1 MLRVVENLKPQ
12 SRPEIIDNSANL
24 DLVKKEGN
32 PEFEPLIIARPT
44 ELIEKLLPRFDSS
57 CKKLTEEKTDEKES
71 LDSECNSIV
80 HANSTKNEIANNPA
94 ISLSPNCD
102 STSHANGTKDGV
114 VADSVPSINNSM
126 NSQNTESKF
135 EISKYNTQK
144 EKDELLLRLL
154 CENRERRKS
163 IVSENAF
170 PPDIENK
177 CTLQKEKVDGG
188 GETPQP
194 QCTLTVCGG
203 GGTFTKNTFTTCR
216 GWGASP

>member
-12 SRPEIIDNSANL
+12 SRPEIIDNSAKI
-24 DLVKKEGN
+24 DLVKKEGD
-32 PEFEPLIIARPT
+32 PEFEPLVIARPT

-71 LDSECNSIV
+71 LNSECNSII

-94 ISLSPNCD
+94 ISLSSTCD
-102 STSHANGTKDGV
+102 STSHANSTKDGV
-114 VADSVPSINNSM
+114 KTDSVPSIDNSM

-170 PPDIENK
+170 PPNIENE
-177 CTLQKEKVDGG
+177 CTLPREKVDGG
-188 GETPQP
+188 GE
-194 QCTLTVCGG
+194 
-203 GGTFTKNTFTTCR
+203 
-216 GWGASP
+216 SPVDTYT

>member
-12 SRPEIIDNSANL
+12 SRPENIDNSAKL

-32 PEFEPLIIARPT
+32 PDFEPLVIARPT

-57 CKKLTEEKTDEKES
+57 CKKLMEEKTDEKKS
-71 LDSECNSIV
+71 LDSECNSII
-80 HANSTKNEIANNPA
+80 HANSTKDEIANNPA
-94 ISLSPNCD
+94 ITLSPDCV
-102 STSHANGTKDGV
+102 SISHANSTKEGV
-114 VADSVPSINNSM
+114 KTDTVPLIDNSM

-135 EISKYNTQK
+135 EISKFNTQK

-170 PPDIENK
+170 LPDIADK
-177 CTLQKEKVDGG
+177 CTL
-188 GETPQP
+188 
-194 QCTLTVCGG
+194 L
-203 GGTFTKNTFTTCR
+203 
-216 GWGASP
+216 

>member
-1 MLRVVENLKPQ
+1 MVENLKPQ
-12 SRPEIIDNSANL
+12 SRPEIIDNSAKL

-32 PEFEPLIIARPT
+32 PEFEPLVIARPT

-57 CKKLTEEKTDEKES
+57 CRKLTEEKTDEKES
-71 LDSECNSIV
+71 LDSECNSII

-102 STSHANGTKDGV
+102 STSHANDTKDEV
-114 VADSVPSINNSM
+114 ITNSVPSINNGM

-144 EKDELLLRLL
+144 EKDELLLKLL
-154 CENRERRKS
+154 CENRDRRKS
-163 IVSENAF
+163 IISENGF

-177 CTLQKEKVDGG
+177 CTLPREIVDGG
-188 GETPQP
+188 GGRLLCQNAP
-194 QCTLTVCGG
+194 
-203 GGTFTKNTFTTCR
+203 
-216 GWGASP
+216 

>member
-12 SRPEIIDNSANL
+12 SRTELIDNSAKL
-24 DLVKKEGN
+24 DSIKKEGN
-32 PEFEPLIIARPT
+32 PDFEPLVIARPT

-71 LDSECNSIV
+71 LDSECNSII

-94 ISLSPNCD
+94 ITLSTD
-102 STSHANGTKDGV
+102 SDSISHANGTKDRV
-114 VADSVPSINNSM
+114 KTDLVPSIDNNM
-126 NSQNTESKF
+126 NGQNTESKF

-144 EKDELLLRLL
+144 EKDDLLLKLL

-170 PPDIENK
+170 PPDIADK
-177 CTLQKEKVDGG
+177 CTLLKDGG
-188 GETPQP
+188 GRLSSRNAP
-194 QCTLTVCGG
+194 
-203 GGTFTKNTFTTCR
+203 
-216 GWGASP
+216 

>member
-12 SRPEIIDNSANL
+12 SRPETIENSTKL
-24 DLVKKEGN
+24 ESVKKEGN
-32 PEFEPLIIARPT
+32 TEFEPLVIARPT

-57 CKKLTEEKTDEKES
+57 CKKLTEEKTDGKKS
-71 LDSECNSIV
+71 LDSECNSII

-94 ISLSPNCD
+94 ITLSTEND
-102 STSHANGTKDGV
+102 SISHANSTKDGV
-114 VADSVPSINNSM
+114 KTDSAPSINNSV
-126 NSQNTESKF
+126 NNQNTESKF

-144 EKDELLLRLL
+144 EKDELLLKLL

-177 CTLQKEKVDGG
+177 CTLPRENADGG
-188 GETPQP
+188 GGDSSAKMH
-194 QCTLTVCGG
+194 LDRMWG
-203 GGTFTKNTFTTCR
+203 GGTFAKKTFTTWR
-216 GWGASP
+216 GGGDSL

>member
-12 SRPEIIDNSANL
+12 SRPEIIDNSAKL
-24 DLVKKEGN
+24 ESVKKEGN
-32 PEFEPLIIARPT
+32 PDFEPLVIARPT

-71 LDSECNSIV
+71 LDSECNSII
-80 HANSTKNEIANNPA
+80 HANSTK
-94 ISLSPNCD
+94 
-102 STSHANGTKDGV
+102 DGV
-114 VADSVPSINNSM
+114 KTDSVPLINNSM
-126 NSQNTESKF
+126 NSQNPESKF

-188 GETPQP
+188 GRLLCQNAP
-194 QCTLTVCGG
+194 
-203 GGTFTKNTFTTCR
+203 
-216 GWGASP
+216 